1 MWKVSNIISS
11 FVVSVFDGQVEGVV
25 NNILFNNKKQA
36 KYLIISRNDEEFF
49 VLDTKDIYKLGNNTV
64 IIKNSTVLNL
74 MDNKEQEIKDCF
86 SPINSIVVNI
96 DGDFLGYVIDINL
109 DEKFNIIS
117 VNSQDEK
124 TINLKQILNLSDSA
138 IIVCS
143 NNKIVPKLS
152 RFKQKEKIKIPTKN
166 NENLTVEIMDKNN
179 TILPQRTVA
188 NFNFLLNRKV
198 SKNIVNFNGEIIIK
212 ENQIINSKVLDIAKI
227 NGKIRELTKYSL

>member
-36 KYLIISRNDEEFF
+36 KYLIISRNDEEFL

-64 IIKNSTVLNL
+64 IIKNSSVLNL
-74 MDNKEQEIKDCF
+74 MDSKEQEIKDCF

-96 DGDFLGYVIDINL
+96 NGDFLGYVIDINL

-117 VNSQDEK
+117 LDSQENK
-124 TINLKQILNLSDSA
+124 TVNLKQILNLSESA
-138 IIVCS
+138 IIICS
-143 NNKIVPKLS
+143 ENKKAPKLS
-152 RFKQKEKIKIPTKN
+152 QFKQKEKIEIINKNTNNLPVKILEKTS
-166 NENLTVEIMDKNN
+166 
-179 TILPQRTVA
+179 TILPNRSVA

-198 SKNIVNFNGEIIIK
+198 SKNIMNFNGEIIIK
-212 ENQIINSKVLDIAKI
+212 ENQIINSKVLDIARI

>member
-64 IIKNSTVLNL
+64 IIKNSSVLNL
-74 MDNKEQEIKDCF
+74 MDSKEQEIKDCF

-96 DGDFLGYVIDINL
+96 NGDFLGYVIDINL

-117 VNSQDEK
+117 LDSQENK
-124 TINLKQILNLSDSA
+124 TVNLKQILNLSESA
-138 IIVCS
+138 IIICS
-143 NNKIVPKLS
+143 ENKKAPKLS
-152 RFKQKEKIKIPTKN
+152 QFKQKEKIEIINKNTNNLPVKILEKTS
-166 NENLTVEIMDKNN
+166 
-179 TILPQRTVA
+179 TILPNRSVA

-198 SKNIVNFNGEIIIK
+198 SKNIMNFNGEIIIK
-212 ENQIINSKVLDIAKI
+212 ENQIINSKVLDIARI

>member
-152 RFKQKEKIKIPTKN
+152 RFKQKDKIKIPTKN

>member
-1 MWKVSNIISS
+1 MWKVSNIISN

-64 IIKNSTVLNL
+64 IIKNSSVLNL

-166 NENLTVEIMDKNN
+166 NENLAVEIMDKNN